1 MIHSCVTSSDTN
13 CTVFY
18 TSQHTMST
26 DSKLD
31 LILKQLQQQQ
41 QQLMALGPIQASL
54 EDMKTSIRE
63 VKDEVK
69 AVQHEVDCHSD
80 RLLKL
85 ELEMQEQK
93 DASNQQQQQLR
104 SLTLRLL
111 NLPVLPGEKDDNNAG
126 LRARVYDTILK
137 PLLSAAK
144 VAKDL
149 PTVPQAATVIESC
162 FRPFNASM
170 TNTDLP
176 PHVII
181 KLSSRPIKIAILKH
195 RKNIP
200 KPAEGNRVILVED
213 LTPATHK
220 MLSAISKSKAAS
232 KIWTIDGVI
241 KFTMEGVEG
250 VRTVKSVYDPL
261 AKVLMR

>member
-80 RLLKL
+80 RLRKL

-104 SLTLRLL
+104 SLTLQLL

-126 LRARVYDTILK
+126 LRARVYDTIRSPCSPQPRWPRICQLS
-137 PLLSAAK
+137 PRRPQLLNHA
-144 VAKDL
+144 L
-149 PTVPQAATVIESC
+149 GP
-162 FRPFNASM
+162 SM
-170 TNTDLP
+170 P
-176 PHVII
+176 
-181 KLSSRPIKIAILKH
+181 R
-195 RKNIP
+195 
-200 KPAEGNRVILVED
+200 
-213 LTPATHK
+213 
-220 MLSAISKSKAAS
+220 
-232 KIWTIDGVI
+232 
-241 KFTMEGVEG
+241 
-250 VRTVKSVYDPL
+250 
-261 AKVLMR
+261 